1 MTKTFENIFKQI
13 RLLTQTQLEDIGL
26 KLDKP
31 EELDYFCFSII
42 IAMSME
48 NGHNI
53 EHLHLQ
59 FIQCIAQKY
68 GVCSV
73 ENFQLKQQTY
83 QHYLSLS
90 LQRKTLPSG
99 LDPIM
104 QLAYI
109 LSDQSINPQFHVNM
123 NIILL
128 SMTIRDIIRQSSHYI
143 LSVYPLSASK

>member
-1 MTKTFENIFKQI
+1 MTKKFENIFKQI
-13 RLLTQTQLEDIGL
+13 SLLARMQLEGVGL
-26 KLDKP
+26 KLNPP
-31 EELDYFCFSII
+31 EELDYFCFCLITALSK
-42 IAMSME
+42 E

-68 GVCSV
+68 GVFSI

-109 LSDQSINPQFHVNM
+109 LSDQSVNPQFHVNM

-143 LSVYPLSASK
+143 LSVYPLSANK